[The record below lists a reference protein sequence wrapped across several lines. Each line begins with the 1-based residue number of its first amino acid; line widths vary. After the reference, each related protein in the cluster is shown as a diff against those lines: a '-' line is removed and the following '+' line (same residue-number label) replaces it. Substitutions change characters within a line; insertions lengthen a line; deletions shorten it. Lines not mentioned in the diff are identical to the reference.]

1 MRGLLFV
8 AAALGGLLGA
18 VNISFAQTW
27 RQTTAPTDNFYA
39 VASSGDGNKLVAVP
53 FLTACKFYVSTN
65 AGVSWI
71 TNSSTGLVQPVSSAD
86 GTRCAGMMTY
96 TGLHVSTNSGILW
109 QPAGVLT
116 GLDNFGNTAL
126 SADGNTIVVPVGN
139 TLNISTNFGVTWISE
154 NAPSGGLI
162 MIPANSSNWLI
173 ANTHTAQNANIY
185 TSTNMG
191 TTWMTNSLPSTNVT
205 AFATSADGNK
215 IIACENS
222 TTGSPTYVPGNIY
235 ISTNSGG
242 SWVKSFAPS
251 NSWTSVASSA
261 DGSKLV
267 AVANPL
273 QPLRPLQVGGIYT
286 STDGGKTWVS
296 NSVPIT
302 SWIAVASSADGNKL
316 VAAVQG
322 GGIYTS
328 YSKPSPQ
335 LNVASMSNTLT
346 FSWTLPSTN
355 LVLQQ
360 SSDLASWSL
369 VTNAPVL
376 NYTNLQ
382 YQVSLAPTN
391 NNGFFRLISQ

>member
-53 FLTACKFYVSTN
+53 FLTAGKFYVSTN

-261 DGSKLV
+261 DG
-267 AVANPL
+267 
-273 QPLRPLQVGGIYT
+273 
-286 STDGGKTWVS
+286 
-296 NSVPIT
+296 
-302 SWIAVASSADGNKL
+302 NKL